1 MKVAIR
7 AMLVL
12 AIVAVPIVISAQT
25 SSPTT
30 PAPVVPPDPAT
41 QPAPVTPPVSPAPP
55 IDDPMPMDLDGDGV
69 VTAAEHAAGARA
81 LFEHMDADHDG
92 RVTRREM
99 ADFQR
104 QVLGAAIPPVR

>member
-1 MKVAIR
+1 MKVAVR
-7 AMLVL
+7 ALLVS

-25 SSPTT
+25 SAPPQPV
-30 PAPVVPPDPAT
+30 PAVPPDPAT
-41 QPAPVTPPVSPAPP
+41 SPVVPVAPPPAAPPV
-55 IDDPMPMDLDGDGV
+55 DDPLPMDLDGDGV

-92 RVTRREM
+92 RVTREEM
-99 ADFQR
+99 ANFQR

>member
-12 AIVAVPIVISAQT
+12 AIVAVPVVIWAQT
-25 SSPTT
+25 SPT
-30 PAPVVPPDPAT
+30 PPDPAT
-41 QPAPVTPPVSPAPP
+41 QPAAPITPPVSPAPP
-55 IDDPMPMDLDGDGV
+55 VPPVEDPMPMDLDGDGV

-81 LFEHMDADHDG
+81 LFDHMDANHDG
-92 RVTRREM
+92 RVTREEM
-99 ADFQR
+99 TDFQR

>member
-1 MKVAIR
+1 
-7 AMLVL
+7 
-12 AIVAVPIVISAQT
+12 
-25 SSPTT
+25 
-30 PAPVVPPDPAT
+30 
-41 QPAPVTPPVSPAPP
+41 
-55 IDDPMPMDLDGDGV
+55 MPMDLDGDGV

>member
-1 MKVAIR
+1 MKVAVR
-7 AMLVL
+7 ALLVS

-25 SSPTT
+25 GAPPQPV
-30 PAPVVPPDPAT
+30 PAVPPDPAISPVVPVAPP
-41 QPAPVTPPVSPAPP
+41 PAAPPV
-55 IDDPMPMDLDGDGV
+55 DDPLPMDLDGDGV

-92 RVTRREM
+92 QVTREEM
-99 ADFQR
+99 ANFQR